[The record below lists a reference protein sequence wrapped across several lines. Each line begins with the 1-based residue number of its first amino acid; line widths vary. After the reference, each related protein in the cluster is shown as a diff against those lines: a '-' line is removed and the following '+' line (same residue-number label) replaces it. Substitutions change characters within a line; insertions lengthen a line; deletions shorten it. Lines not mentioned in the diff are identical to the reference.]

1 MPGGCWIIGRF
12 NASCLVFHTE
22 IIFPLQKVI
31 CTAEA
36 LHRLVFALIS
46 HISSILA
53 PMPCS
58 MQFSRIT
65 DFFNN
70 QQSQLGPGRNPSMCA
85 ATQVVTGLPART
97 LQPNQLLPTL
107 VQAGTTC
114 GASSQPDLIQNHFLI
129 ARMLRFLRHSRQ
141 KVPYFNISRQK
152 VTYFNVL

>member
-1 MPGGCWIIGRF
+1 M
-12 NASCLVFHTE
+12 SLVLSFTRKILNYLRE
-22 IIFPLQKVI
+22 QAFPL
-31 CTAEA
+31 AEGN
-36 LHRLVFALIS
+36 LHRMVFTVIS

-129 ARMLRFLRHSRQ
+129 ASMLQFLRHSQQ
-141 KVPYFNISRQK
+141 KVLYFNISRQK
-152 VTYFNVL
+152 SEIFQCFVTKSEKF